1 MYSVDAGYSVNESL
15 RVIVTNS
22 KTLRYPSLCNASTTS
37 AQSFAWFDDVTR
49 ETIQKW
55 IWKKKQRIIQPIL
68 SHLIIYLNSRKNPIT
83 NRAYIGNTK
92 CTNIRCGQLLWG
104 WERVLFFFLCVFI
117 LPFHLYTQS
126 PFFKMNHTLNMLL
139 VSPLLFHRRLYA
151 HPKITLVFNILLVVC
166 LLVCFCYNFVFIE
179 VDFFLP
185 RTEYWLPL
193 KNCIQKRK
201 AWKSV
206 FRAWSDESRFNV
218 LFWTHADY

>member
-1 MYSVDAGYSVNESL
+1 MRLQRALSHSL
-15 RVIVTNS
+15 GLMMWRG
-22 KTLRYPSLCNASTTS
+22 KRYRS
-37 AQSFAWFDDVTR
+37 
-49 ETIQKW
+49 EYE
-55 IWKKKQRIIQPIL
+55 KKQRIIQPIL

-104 WERVLFFFLCVFI
+104 WERVLFFSLCIYSTIPLIHAV
-117 LPFHLYTQS
+117 
-126 PFFKMNHTLNMLL
+126 PFFKMSHTLNMLL

-185 RTEYWLPL
+185 RIEYWLPL
-193 KNCIQKRK
+193 
-201 AWKSV
+201 
-206 FRAWSDESRFNV
+206 
-218 LFWTHADY
+218 